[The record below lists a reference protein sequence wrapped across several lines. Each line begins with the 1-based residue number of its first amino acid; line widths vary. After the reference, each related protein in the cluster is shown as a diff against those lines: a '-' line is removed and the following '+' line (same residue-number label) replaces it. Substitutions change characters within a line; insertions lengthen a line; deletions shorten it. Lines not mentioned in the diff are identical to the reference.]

1 MEYNT
6 TREIIPITEYGRN
19 VKKMIDYTITI
30 EDREKR
36 TRLAKAIVNV
46 MGQVNPQMRDNFEF
60 KHKLWDHLFILSDFK
75 LDIDAPF
82 PIPTQIDIDHKPE
95 KISYPSYN
103 IAFKHYGNNIERII
117 KKACELENGP
127 QKDALVKAIANHL
140 KKSYLNWNR
149 DSVTDEVIA
158 SHLEMLSGGKL
169 KLAPDVVLSYTKDI
183 LASNKRKPSL
193 TLNNNNRR
201 NNTFQRNKPR
211 NIPNNNNNNTP
222 NNNPPRN
229 TNNNY
234 TNNNNATNNNKTN
247 TTNTTNTT
255 NNTTNTN
262 SSSQ

>member
-19 VKKMIDYTITI
+19 IKKMIDYTLTI

-46 MGQVNPQMRDNFEF
+46 MLQVNPQMRDNVEF

-82 PIPTQIDIDHKPE
+82 PIPTKIDIDHKPE
-95 KISYPSYN
+95 KISYPTYN

-117 KKACELENGP
+117 KKATEMEEGT
-127 QKDALVKAIANHL
+127 QKEALVKAIANHL

-201 NNTFQRNKPR
+201 NNNFQRNKPR
-211 NIPNNNNNNTP
+211 NIPNNNTQNNNSP
-222 NNNPPRN
+222 RNNNN
-229 TNNNY
+229 NINNNNKSN
-234 TNNNNATNNNKTN
+234 TTNNATNST
-247 TTNTTNTT
+247 
-255 NNTTNTN
+255 